1 MVPEFIN
8 SEVKG
13 LNSNYRK
20 SGSSFR
26 VNTRWNAKKSEVT
39 IELMDGK
46 ETVYVQNKKYDGLT
60 DDQAQQIMSEF
71 ITGATMAVA
80 KRQVELPKR
89 KA

>member
-13 LNSNYRK
+13 LNESYRK

-26 VNTRWNAKKSEVT
+26 INARWSAKKSEVT
-39 IELMDGK
+39 IELMDGR
-46 ETVYVQNKKYDGLT
+46 ESVYVQNKKYDGLT

-80 KRQVELPKR
+80 KR
-89 KA
+89 KAQKA

>member
-1 MVPEFIN
+1 MVPQFIN
-8 SEVKG
+8 NEVG
-13 LNSNYRK
+13 FLNDSYRK

-26 VNTRWNAKKSEVT
+26 VNTRWNAEKSEVT

-46 ETVYVQNKKYDGLT
+46 ETVYVQNKKYDGIT

-80 KRQVELPKR
+80 KR
-89 KA
+89 KAQKA

>member
-26 VNTRWNAKKSEVT
+26 VNATWNSEKSEVS
-39 IELMDGK
+39 IELMDGR
-46 ETVYVQNKKYDGLT
+46 ESVYVQNKKYDGLT

-80 KRQVELPKR
+80 KR
-89 KA
+89 KAQKA

>member
-13 LNSNYRK
+13 LNESYRK

-26 VNTRWNAKKSEVT
+26 INARWNAKKSEVT
-39 IELMDGK
+39 IELIDGK

-80 KRQVELPKR
+80 KR
-89 KA
+89 KAQKA

>member
-13 LNSNYRK
+13 LNESYRK

-26 VNTRWNAKKSEVT
+26 INARWSAKKSEVT

-46 ETVYVQNKKYDGLT
+46 EPVYVQNKKYDGLT

-80 KRQVELPKR
+80 KR
-89 KA
+89 KAQKA

>member
-13 LNSNYRK
+13 LNESYRK

-26 VNTRWNAKKSEVT
+26 VNTRWNAEKSEVT
-39 IELMDGK
+39 IELIDGK
-46 ETVYVQNKKYDGLT
+46 ESVYVQNKKYDGLT

-80 KRQVELPKR
+80 KL
-89 KA
+89 KAQKA